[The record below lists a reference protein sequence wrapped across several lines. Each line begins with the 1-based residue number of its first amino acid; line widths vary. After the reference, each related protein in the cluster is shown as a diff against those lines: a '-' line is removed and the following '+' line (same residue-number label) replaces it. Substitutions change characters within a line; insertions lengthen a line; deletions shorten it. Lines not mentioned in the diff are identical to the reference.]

1 MIKPRFLM
9 TIILLVVFN
18 FSFWGEKLGINL
30 FLFFFLGIISMMML
44 NEDNI
49 KNKNVIV
56 SLFALLFSLAMVIV
70 NNSFYSKFSSI
81 ICFMIFTGF
90 IHQPALKTA
99 YNAVFTTVADFM
111 IFPYNVY
118 SELKYSSTKFK
129 PVRIILKF
137 TKLAFIPV
145 IFFVIFYAIYAYANP
160 VFNSYSVSFWD
171 SIGKYLYDIFIN
183 YPLLRFF
190 YLLFGLMIIMAFIY
204 NRRIRI
210 FSEIDNAYHDT
221 LQRSKVFKVHSL
233 TKPVVK
239 SHLMYTLF
247 SYRFKFNTLKLETR
261 MGIVLLGMMNAL
273 LLLLNVID
281 IQVTWLGFNAGEID
295 NLAYYVHEGTYYL
308 IFSILLSMAILLVI
322 FRGSQNYFAKN
333 RILKFLAFTWLVQN
347 AFMAVSVALRN
358 IYYIEF
364 YYALSYKRIGVMIF
378 ILLTLFGLGT
388 MFYKIYARKTTSFL
402 FKINSTAVV
411 VMLLLMSTFSW
422 DKTIAEF
429 NLSNPDKS
437 AVDIEYLLRL
447 SDDALPVMESHKD
460 LLDKDYLQYSFIFSD
475 YSNGLDEYKRR
486 VHRFLGEQ
494 KRYTWL
500 SWNLSDRNTL
510 EFYTANEFEKN
521 NPLKVINREN
531 KNMNEIKVVPPGDK
545 PKIETPVDTNQV
557 NKEINK
563 IEVENV
569 PREDLRGTS
578 KKDTV
583 IIAPKVIEQR
593 R

>member
-1 MIKPRFLM
+1 M
-9 TIILLVVFN
+9 TIILLVIFN
-18 FSFWGEKLGINL
+18 FLFWGEKLGVNL
-30 FLFFFLGIISMMML
+30 FIFFFLGMISMMML

-56 SLFALLFSLAMVIV
+56 SLFALLYSLAMVIV
-70 NNSFYSKFSSI
+70 NNSFYSKFSAI

-99 YNAVFTTVADFM
+99 YNAVFTTVADFV
-111 IFPYNVY
+111 IFPYNIY

-137 TKLAFIPV
+137 TKLAFIPL
-145 IFFVIFYAIYAYANP
+145 IFFVIFYTIYAYSNP

-204 NRRIRI
+204 NRRIHI
-210 FSEIDNAYHDT
+210 FSDVDNAYHDT
-221 LQRSKVFKVHSL
+221 LQRSKEFKVHSR

-281 IQVTWLGFNAGEID
+281 IQVTWLGFNAGEIE

-322 FRGSQNYFAKN
+322 FRGSQNYYPKN
-333 RILKFLAFTWLVQN
+333 RLLKVLAYTWLAQN
-347 AFMAVSVALRN
+347 AFMAISVALRN
-358 IYYIEF
+358 IYYIDF

-388 MFYKIYARKTTSFL
+388 MFVKIYARKTTSFL
-402 FKINSTAVV
+402 FKVNSTAVV
-411 VMLLLMSTFSW
+411 AVLLLMSTFSW

-429 NLSNPDKS
+429 NLSNPDRSKI
-437 AVDIEYLLRL
+437 DIDYLLKL
-447 SDDALPVMESHKD
+447 DDDALPVLDAHKE
-460 LLDKDYLQYSFIFSD
+460 LLDKEYLQYSFIFSD
-475 YSNGLDEYKRR
+475 YTNGLDEYKRR
-486 VHRFLGEQ
+486 VHRFIAEQ
-494 KRYTWL
+494 KGYSWL
-500 SWNLSDRNTL
+500 SWNLSDQNTMD
-510 EFYTANEFEKN
+510 FYASNEFEKKYPENRIYKFN
-521 NPLKVINREN
+521 NNNIRVEP
-531 KNMNEIKVVPPGDK
+531 KNGD
-545 PKIETPVDTNQV
+545 PDPVDNQQRD
-557 NKEINK
+557 NLRRDD
-563 IEVENV
+563 NV
-569 PREDLRGTS
+569 PREEKRSEPKLQ
-578 KKDTV
+578 KDSV
-583 IIAPKVIEQR
+583 PVLKMK
-593 R
+593 

>member
-1 MIKPRFLM
+1 M
-9 TIILLVVFN
+9 TTILLVIFN
-18 FSFWGEKLGINL
+18 FLFWGEKLGVNL
-30 FLFFFLGIISMMML
+30 FIFFILGMISMMML

-49 KNKNVIV
+49 KNKNVII
-56 SLFALLFSLAMVIV
+56 SLLALLYSLAMVIV

-81 ICFMIFTGF
+81 ICFMMFTGY

-99 YNAVFTTVADFM
+99 YNAVFTTVADFV

-129 PVRIILKF
+129 PVRTIFKF
-137 TKLAFIPV
+137 SRLAFIPV
-145 IFFVIFYAIYAYANP
+145 IFFVIFYAIYAYSNP

-171 SIGKYLYDIFIN
+171 TVGKYLYDIFIN

-210 FSEIDNAYHDT
+210 FSEVDNAYHDT
-221 LQRSKVFKVHSL
+221 LQRSKVFKVHSR

-247 SYRFKFNTLKLETR
+247 SYRFKFNTLKLETK
-261 MGIVLLGMMNAL
+261 MGIVLLCMMNAL

-281 IQVTWLGFNAGEID
+281 IQVTWLGFNAGEVE

-322 FRGSQNYFAKN
+322 FRGSQNYYSRN
-333 RILKFLAFTWLVQN
+333 RLLKGLAYAWLVQN

-358 IYYIEF
+358 VYYIDF

-388 MFYKIYARKTTSFL
+388 MFVKIYARKTTSFL
-402 FKINSTAVV
+402 FKVNSTAVV
-411 VMLLLMSTFSW
+411 AVLLLMSTFSW

-429 NLSNPDKS
+429 NLSNPDRSKI
-437 AVDIEYLLRL
+437 DIDYLLKL
-447 SDDALPVMESHKD
+447 DDDALPVLDTHKD
-460 LLDKDYLQYSFIFSD
+460 LLDKEYLQYSFIFSE
-475 YSNGLDEYKRR
+475 YTNGLDEYKRK
-486 VHRFLGEQ
+486 VHKFIAEQ
-494 KRYTWL
+494 KGYTWL
-500 SWNLSDRNTL
+500 SWNLADRNTM
-510 EFYTANEFEKN
+510 EFYATNEFEKKYPQNRINKFN
-521 NPLKVINREN
+521 NNNLRVEPKT
-531 KNMNEIKVVPPGDK
+531 GDLD
-545 PKIETPVDTNQV
+545 PAGNQNQV
-557 NKEINK
+557 EPKRNDLKRDD
-563 IEVENV
+563 NV
-569 PREDLRGTS
+569 PREEMRSEPNLPNDSIPVL
-578 KKDTV
+578 KMK
-583 IIAPKVIEQR
+583 
-593 R
+593 

>member
-1 MIKPRFLM
+1 M

-18 FSFWGEKLGINL
+18 FLFWGEKLGVNL
-30 FLFFFLGIISMMML
+30 FIFFFLGIISMIML

-49 KNKNVIV
+49 KNKNVIT
-56 SLFALLFSLAMVIV
+56 SLFALLFSLGMVIV
-70 NNSFYSKFSSI
+70 NNSFYSKFSSV

-99 YNAVFTTVADFM
+99 YNAVFTAAADFV

-118 SELKYSSTKFK
+118 SELKYSATKFK
-129 PVRIILKF
+129 PVRVFLKF
-137 TKLAFIPV
+137 SRLALIPV
-145 IFFVIFYAIYAYANP
+145 IFFVIFYAIYAYSNP

-171 SIGKYLYDIFIN
+171 TIGKYLYDIFIN

-204 NRRIRI
+204 NRSIRI
-210 FSEIDNAYHDT
+210 FSEVDNAYHDT
-221 LQRSKVFKVHSL
+221 LQRSKVFKVHSR

-247 SYRFKFNTLKLETR
+247 SYRFKFNSLKLETK

-273 LLLLNVID
+273 LLMLNVID
-281 IQVTWLGFNAGEID
+281 IQVTWLGFNAGEIE

-322 FRGSQNYFAKN
+322 FRGSQNYLAKN
-333 RILKFLAFTWLVQN
+333 RILKFLAYAWLAQN
-347 AFMAVSVALRN
+347 AFMAISVALRN

-378 ILLTLFGLGT
+378 LLLTLFGLGT
-388 MFYKIYARKTTSFL
+388 MFVKIYARKTTSFL

-411 VMLLLMSTFSW
+411 AVLLLMSSFSW

-429 NLSNPDKS
+429 NLSNPDRSKI
-437 AVDIEYLLRL
+437 DIDYLLKL
-447 SDDALPVMESHKD
+447 SDDALPVLDAHKE
-460 LLDKDYLQYSFIFSD
+460 LLDKEYLQYSFIFSD
-475 YSNGLDEYKRR
+475 YTNGLDEYKRR
-486 VHRFLGEQ
+486 VHRFIAEQ
-494 KRYTWL
+494 KRYSWL

-510 EFYTANEFEKN
+510 DFYAANEFEKKY
-521 NPLKVINREN
+521 PEN
-531 KNMNEIKVVPPGDK
+531 KRERFNNNLRIEPKTGNEEPALDQRKNDLK
-545 PKIETPVDTNQV
+545 RDD
-557 NKEINK
+557 
-563 IEVENV
+563 NV
-569 PREDLRGTS
+569 PQE
-578 KKDTV
+578 
-583 IIAPKVIEQR
+583 EQR
-593 R
+593 SEPKLKNDSIPVLKMK

>member
-1 MIKPRFLM
+1 M
-9 TIILLVVFN
+9 TTILLVIFN
-18 FSFWGEKLGINL
+18 FLFWGEKLGVNL
-30 FLFFFLGIISMMML
+30 FIFFILGMISMMML

-49 KNKNVIV
+49 KNKNVII
-56 SLFALLFSLAMVIV
+56 SLLALLYSLAMVIV

-81 ICFMIFTGF
+81 ICFMMFTGY

-99 YNAVFTTVADFM
+99 YNAVFTTVADFV

-129 PVRIILKF
+129 PVRTIFKF
-137 TKLAFIPV
+137 SRLAFIPV
-145 IFFVIFYAIYAYANP
+145 IFFVIFYAIYAYSNP

-171 SIGKYLYDIFIN
+171 TIGKYLYDIFIN

-210 FSEIDNAYHDT
+210 FSEVDNAYHDT
-221 LQRSKVFKVHSL
+221 LQRSKVFKVHSR

-247 SYRFKFNTLKLETR
+247 SYRFKFNTLKLETK
-261 MGIVLLGMMNAL
+261 MGIVLLCMMNAL

-281 IQVTWLGFNAGEID
+281 IQVTWLGFNAGEVE

-322 FRGSQNYFAKN
+322 FRGSQNYYSRN
-333 RILKFLAFTWLVQN
+333 RLLKGLAYAWLVQN

-358 IYYIEF
+358 VYYIDF

-388 MFYKIYARKTTSFL
+388 MFVKIYARKTTSFL
-402 FKINSTAVV
+402 FKVNSTAVV
-411 VMLLLMSTFSW
+411 AVLLLMSTFSW

-429 NLSNPDKS
+429 NLSNPDRSKI
-437 AVDIEYLLRL
+437 DIDYLLKL
-447 SDDALPVMESHKD
+447 DDDALPVLDTHKD
-460 LLDKDYLQYSFIFSD
+460 LLDKEYLQYSFIFSE
-475 YSNGLDEYKRR
+475 YTNGLDEYKRK
-486 VHRFLGEQ
+486 VHKFIAEQ
-494 KRYTWL
+494 KGYTWL
-500 SWNLSDRNTL
+500 SWNLADRNTM
-510 EFYTANEFEKN
+510 EFYATNEFEKKYPQNRINKFN
-521 NPLKVINREN
+521 NNNLRVEPKT
-531 KNMNEIKVVPPGDK
+531 GDLD
-545 PKIETPVDTNQV
+545 PAGNQNQV
-557 NKEINK
+557 EPKRNDLKRDD
-563 IEVENV
+563 NV
-569 PREDLRGTS
+569 PREEMRSEPNLPNDSIPVL
-578 KKDTV
+578 KMK
-583 IIAPKVIEQR
+583 
-593 R
+593 

>member
-1 MIKPRFLM
+1 M
-9 TIILLVVFN
+9 TTILLVIFN
-18 FSFWGEKLGINL
+18 FLFWGEKLGVNL
-30 FLFFFLGIISMMML
+30 FIFFILGMISMMML

-49 KNKNVIV
+49 KNKNVII
-56 SLFALLFSLAMVIV
+56 SLLALLYSLAMVIV

-81 ICFMIFTGF
+81 ICFMMFTGY

-99 YNAVFTTVADFM
+99 YNAVFTTVADFV

-129 PVRIILKF
+129 PVRTIFKF
-137 TKLAFIPV
+137 SRLAFIPV
-145 IFFVIFYAIYAYANP
+145 IFFVIFYAIYAYSNP

-171 SIGKYLYDIFIN
+171 TVGKYLYDIFIN

-210 FSEIDNAYHDT
+210 FSEVDNAYHDT
-221 LQRSKVFKVHSL
+221 LQRSKVFKVHSR

-247 SYRFKFNTLKLETR
+247 SYRFKFNTLKLETK
-261 MGIVLLGMMNAL
+261 MGIVLLCMMNAL

-281 IQVTWLGFNAGEID
+281 IQVTWLGFNAGEVE

-322 FRGSQNYFAKN
+322 FRGSQNYYSRN
-333 RILKFLAFTWLVQN
+333 LLLKGLAYAWLVQN

-358 IYYIEF
+358 VYYIDF

-388 MFYKIYARKTTSFL
+388 MFVKIYARKTTSFL
-402 FKINSTAVV
+402 FKVNSTAVV
-411 VMLLLMSTFSW
+411 AVLLLMSTFSW

-429 NLSNPDKS
+429 NLSNPDRSKI
-437 AVDIEYLLRL
+437 DIDYLLKL
-447 SDDALPVMESHKD
+447 DDDALPVLDTHKD
-460 LLDKDYLQYSFIFSD
+460 LLDKEYLQYSFIFSE
-475 YSNGLDEYKRR
+475 YTNGLDEYKRK
-486 VHRFLGEQ
+486 VHKFIAEQ
-494 KRYTWL
+494 KGYTWL
-500 SWNLSDRNTL
+500 SWNLADRNTM
-510 EFYTANEFEKN
+510 EFYATNEFEKKYPQNRINKFN
-521 NPLKVINREN
+521 NNNLRVEPKT
-531 KNMNEIKVVPPGDK
+531 GDLD
-545 PKIETPVDTNQV
+545 PAGNQNQV
-557 NKEINK
+557 EPKRNDLKRDD
-563 IEVENV
+563 NV
-569 PREDLRGTS
+569 PREEMRSEPNLPNDSIPVL
-578 KKDTV
+578 KMK
-583 IIAPKVIEQR
+583 
-593 R
+593 

>member
-1 MIKPRFLM
+1 M
-9 TIILLVVFN
+9 TIILLVIFN

-30 FLFFFLGIISMMML
+30 FLFFFLGIISMMFI
-44 NEDNI
+44 NEENI

-56 SLFALLFSLAMVIV
+56 SMFALLYSLAMVIV

-99 YNAVFTTVADFM
+99 YNAVFTTVADFV

-171 SIGKYLYDIFIN
+171 TIGKYLYDVFIN
-183 YPLLRFF
+183 YPILRFF
-190 YLLFGLMIIMAFIY
+190 YLLFGLMIIMAFMY
-204 NRRIRI
+204 NRRIHI
-210 FSEIDNAYHDT
+210 FSDIDNAYLDT
-221 LQRSKVFKVHSL
+221 LHRSKQFKVHSL
-233 TKPVVK
+233 SRPVVK

-281 IQVTWLGFNAGEID
+281 IQVTWLGFNVGEIE

-322 FRGSQNYFAKN
+322 FRGSQNYYAKN
-333 RILKFLAFTWLVQN
+333 RLLKMLAFLWLAQN

-388 MFYKIYARKTTSFL
+388 LFFKIYARKTTSFL

-411 VMLLLMSTFSW
+411 VVLLLMSTFSW

-447 SDDALPVMESHKD
+447 SDDALPILDSHKE

-486 VHRFLGEQ
+486 VHKFLSEQ
-494 KRYTWL
+494 IRYTWL

-510 EFYTANEFEKN
+510 DFYIANEFEKKYPYRSTDRNRMDN
-521 NPLKVINREN
+521 ND
-531 KNMNEIKVVPPGDK
+531 IKVVPPEVK
-545 PKIETPVDTNQV
+545 PKSEAPVDTNQM
-557 NKEINK
+557 NKEVNK
-563 IEVENV
+563 IEVGNV
-569 PREDLRGTS
+569 PRLDLRGTS

-583 IIAPKVIEQR
+583 VIAPKLEQKTR
-593 R
+593 

>member
-1 MIKPRFLM
+1 M
-9 TIILLVVFN
+9 TTILLVIFN
-18 FSFWGEKLGINL
+18 FLFWGEKLGVNL
-30 FLFFFLGIISMMML
+30 FIFFILGMISMMML

-49 KNKNVIV
+49 KNKNVII
-56 SLFALLFSLAMVIV
+56 SLLALLYSLAMVIV

-81 ICFMIFTGF
+81 ICFMMFTGY

-99 YNAVFTTVADFM
+99 YNAVFTTVADFV

-129 PVRIILKF
+129 PVRTILKF
-137 TKLAFIPV
+137 SRLAFIPV
-145 IFFVIFYAIYAYANP
+145 IFFVIFYAIYAYSNP

-171 SIGKYLYDIFIN
+171 TIGKYLYDIFIN

-210 FSEIDNAYHDT
+210 FSEVDNAYHDT
-221 LQRSKVFKVHSL
+221 LQRSKVFKVHSR

-247 SYRFKFNTLKLETR
+247 SYRFKFNTLKLETK
-261 MGIVLLGMMNAL
+261 MGIVLLCMMNAL

-281 IQVTWLGFNAGEID
+281 IQVTWLGFNAGEVE

-322 FRGSQNYFAKN
+322 FRGSQNYYSRN
-333 RILKFLAFTWLVQN
+333 RLLKGLAYAWLVQN

-358 IYYIEF
+358 VYYIDF

-388 MFYKIYARKTTSFL
+388 MFVKIYARKTTSFL
-402 FKINSTAVV
+402 FKVNSTAVV
-411 VMLLLMSTFSW
+411 AVLLLMSTFSW

-429 NLSNPDKS
+429 NLSNPDRSKI
-437 AVDIEYLLRL
+437 DIDYLLKL
-447 SDDALPVMESHKD
+447 DDDALPVLDTHKD
-460 LLDKDYLQYSFIFSD
+460 LLDKEYLQYSFIFSE
-475 YSNGLDEYKRR
+475 YTNGLDEYKRK
-486 VHRFLGEQ
+486 VHKFIAEQ
-494 KRYTWL
+494 KGYTWL
-500 SWNLSDRNTL
+500 SWNLADRNTM
-510 EFYTANEFEKN
+510 EFYATNEFEKKYPQNRINKFN
-521 NPLKVINREN
+521 NNNLRVEPKT
-531 KNMNEIKVVPPGDK
+531 GDLD
-545 PKIETPVDTNQV
+545 PAGNQNQV
-557 NKEINK
+557 EPKRNDLKRDD
-563 IEVENV
+563 NV
-569 PREDLRGTS
+569 PREEMRSEPNLPNDSIPVL
-578 KKDTV
+578 KMK
-583 IIAPKVIEQR
+583 
-593 R
+593 